1 MVDGMV
7 EKPYRLPHSYSLQ
20 HQTVCFF
27 NDINF
32 VFAFFSGMGQVNIY
46 CH

>member
-1 MVDGMV
+1 MVDGIV
-7 EKPYRLPHSYSLQ
+7 KKSYRLPHSQSLQ

-32 VFAFFSGMGQVNIY
+32 VLAFFLEWGR
-46 CH
+46 